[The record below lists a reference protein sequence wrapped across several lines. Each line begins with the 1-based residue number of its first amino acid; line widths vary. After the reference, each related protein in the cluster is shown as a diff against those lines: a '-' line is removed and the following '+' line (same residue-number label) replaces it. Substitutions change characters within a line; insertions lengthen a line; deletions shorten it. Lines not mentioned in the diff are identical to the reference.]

1 MILEY
6 KLTENN
12 IFSEEHDIACTSSK
26 QKKDC
31 CYREAKNKWDN
42 DGLIKVRNWYPNNPI
57 IGYLN
62 INTLKNKIIN
72 LEK

>member
-31 CYREAKNKWDN
+31 CYREADELELAKEKM
-42 DGLIKVRNWYPNNPI
+42 GH
-57 IGYLN
+57 YL
-62 INTLKNKIIN
+62 
-72 LEK
+72 